1 MSLLAMGKNSDACS
15 PLQAAKKKNYPDID
29 KFIALYCK

>member
-1 MSLLAMGKNSDACS
+1 MSLVSMGKNSDACG